1 MNKRKRFVS
10 LRFKLVAVLLSSIVL
25 AVIAFFTVYEFGG
38 FLVWRYYLD
47 ESNKQQRAEK
57 YTANFQEYVADN
69 KLSINDTDAIS
80 KWRGGWYVDIIIF
93 KDQNLVYAPDWFE
106 DFKDD
111 EDIKLPDE
119 NESGDDETGGESGEE
134 LVPSETETGSE
145 ILTETETETETESE
159 TEDKHVGEGFYEGW
173 FSGDRSFEKYLTE
186 EARSNYRT
194 ALKEALSDNSNVRP
208 VYFVDGT
215 LLVSIVD
222 FTEEAMNNIVFA
234 VSVVSAMGT
243 IAIVIL
249 MYFYTV
255 TRRIKQL
262 ASNVRQVERGDYDR
276 YIKDDGNDDISNLAD
291 DVNSMRDAIVDKMSK
306 EKRAW
311 EANAGLIT
319 AMSHDIRTPLT
330 VLLGYLELIEM
341 QNNDEQNQEYISAC
355 RDNAMRL
362 KNLSDDMFSYFL
374 VFGKG
379 EAKLE
384 CLPVDA
390 REWLGHVFA
399 EQQILLFEK
408 GFTFEE
414 NEFPDAKIRIDEK
427 QLRRVLDNM
436 FSNIIKYAAHDYPIK
451 VSATVDGDSFLI
463 VCRNMITKDVAIPES
478 NGIGLKTCAKIMEEM
493 GGSFA
498 HFESNGE
505 FTVELSI
512 PIEENDNSDS

>member
-10 LRFKLVAVLLSSIVL
+10 LRFKLVAVLLVSIVL

-69 KLSINDTDAIS
+69 KLSINDTAAIS
-80 KWRGGWYVDIIIF
+80 KWRAGWYVDIIIY

-119 NESGDDETGGESGEE
+119 NATGDETGVESGEE
-134 LVPSETETGSE
+134 IIPSETETGSE
-145 ILTETETETETESE
+145 ILTEPSTEIESE
-159 TEDKHVGEGFYEGW
+159 TETDKVGEGFYEGW

-186 EARSNYRT
+186 EARSAYRT

-222 FTEEAMNNIVFA
+222 FTEEAMGNIVFA
-234 VSVVSAMGT
+234 VSTVCAMGT

-255 TRRIKQL
+255 TSRIKQL

-291 DVNSMRDAIVDKMSK
+291 DVNSMRDAIVDQMSK

-341 QNNDEQNQEYISAC
+341 QNSDEQNQEYISAC

-384 CLPVDA
+384 CFPADA

-399 EQQILLFEK
+399 EQQILLAEK
-408 GFTFEE
+408 GFTVDE
-414 NEFPDAKIRIDEK
+414 NEFPDAVIRIDEK

-436 FSNIIKYAAHDYPIK
+436 FSNIIKYADPDNPIR
-451 VSATVDGDSFLI
+451 VSASVDGDSFLL
-463 VCRNMITKDVAIPES
+463 VCRNMITKDIAIPES

-498 HFESNGE
+498 HFEADGE
-505 FTVELSI
+505 FTVELAI
-512 PIEENDNSDS
+512 PIEKNDNSDS